1 MNLKNTT
8 PKWISLRR
16 IANDYDVTPRTA
28 RRWSE
33 RWGWRRRK
41 INSRCVRFFADDIAA
56 SLKEREKE
64 PRRKTIRPDLKEVL
78 MHLGNALVLTHGFK
92 PSHRVVLRPCEVPE
106 EFTFLSLV
114 SQGGLFEG
122 DTSPLVLL
130 SVWFNSSP
138 EARAALKDLGYDW
151 RMETEVAA

>member
-1 MNLKNTT
+1 MSTSDDKKQTT
-8 PKWISLRR
+8 L
-16 IANDYDVTPRTA
+16 
-28 RRWSE
+28 
-33 RWGWRRRK
+33 
-41 INSRCVRFFADDIAA
+41 
-56 SLKEREKE
+56 
-64 PRRKTIRPDLKEVL
+64 PDLKELL
-78 MHLGNALVLTHGFK
+78 MHLGNALVQTHGFE
-92 PSHRVVLRPCEVPE
+92 PSYRVVLRPCEVPE

-138 EARAALKDLGYDW
+138 EARAALRGLGYDW